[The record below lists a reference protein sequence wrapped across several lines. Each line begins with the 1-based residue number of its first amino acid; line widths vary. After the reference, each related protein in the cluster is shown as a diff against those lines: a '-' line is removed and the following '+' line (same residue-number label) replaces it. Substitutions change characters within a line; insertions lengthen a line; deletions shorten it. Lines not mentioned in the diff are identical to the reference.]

1 MTRTRYW
8 LVFGLFLSWFGGM
21 ATAASLNESDARRFL
36 SQATFGPTEVSAAE
50 VMASGRTDWL
60 KKQFAMAATDY
71 TLFPYMSLDSNVGC
85 PVGAV
90 AFCNRDNYTLF
101 PLQVEFFKHAL
112 TAEDQLRQR
121 VALALSEILVTSPI
135 AFFRQP
141 YAMANYQRIFLS
153 NAFGNFK
160 DILYAVTLSPAMGR
174 FLDMAN
180 NDKPNPSR
188 GTVPNENYAR
198 ELLQLFSVGLWQLN
212 PDGSLKRDGGGA
224 PIPTYSQDT
233 VEGFAHAFTGW
244 TYPPRAGAISKFPNP
259 ENYSGQMVGFEANH
273 DTGAKLLLN
282 DVVQPAGKSQAADLQ
297 AAISSIFNHPNVGP
311 FIGRQLIQQMVTS
324 NPSPAYIARVSAA
337 FNGSAGAPRGDM
349 KATLTAVLTDP
360 EASQPQKPSEFG
372 NLREPIVRLV
382 KMYRTLGGKS
392 DGVWL
397 VGQANAMGQP
407 VFSPPTVFNFFSPDN
422 PLPKSPTLFGPA
434 FGIYNATTA
443 FAYTGFVGA
452 ALSSKGIAA
461 DTSVPG
467 STGSLIDLSK
477 WQAYVTADSKK
488 LVAEIDRVLF
498 GGRMSPGL
506 GAILQK
512 AAASQPMSDPLGRVR
527 AALFLAL
534 ISPEYLVE
542 H

>member
-1 MTRTRYW
+1 
-8 LVFGLFLSWFGGM
+8 
-21 ATAASLNESDARRFL
+21 
-36 SQATFGPTEVSAAE
+36 
-50 VMASGRTDWL
+50 
-60 KKQFAMAATDY
+60 
-71 TLFPYMSLDSNVGC
+71 
-85 PVGAV
+85 
-90 AFCNRDNYTLF
+90 
-101 PLQVEFFKHAL
+101 
-112 TAEDQLRQR
+112 
-121 VALALSEILVTSPI
+121 
-135 AFFRQP
+135 
-141 YAMANYQRIFLS
+141 
-153 NAFGNFK
+153 
-160 DILYAVTLSPAMGR
+160 
-174 FLDMAN
+174 
-180 NDKPNPSR
+180 
-188 GTVPNENYAR
+188 
-198 ELLQLFSVGLWQLN
+198 
-212 PDGSLKRDGGGA
+212 
-224 PIPTYSQDT
+224 
-233 VEGFAHAFTGW
+233 
-244 TYPPRAGAISKFPNP
+244 
-259 ENYSGQMVGFEANH
+259 MVGFEANH

-297 AAISSIFNHPNVGP
+297 AAINSIFNHPNVGP
-311 FIGRQLIQQMVTS
+311 FIGRQLIQQLVTS

-337 FNGSAGAPRGDM
+337 FNGSTGAPRGDM

-360 EASQPQKPSEFG
+360 EASQPQTPAEFG

-382 KMYRTLGGKS
+382 KIFRTLGGKS

-422 PLPKSPTLFGPA
+422 PLPKSPTLVGPA
-434 FGIYNATTA
+434 FGIFNGTTA

-467 STGSLIDLSK
+467 STGSRIDLST

-498 GGRMSPGL
+498 GGRMSPSL